1 MGNTFANPTPN
12 KQLLHST
19 LNTQHSTPT
28 MKSMIA
34 LLVVLVLAVCQ
45 IDAYPQPIFFPGG
58 SGAGFVEETPVPSV
72 LLPLESA
79 FQMPTM
85 GASLLDLETASVL
98 PVPLDTT
105 PVGMETV
112 SPMADKYS

>member
-1 MGNTFANPTPN
+1 
-12 KQLLHST
+12 
-19 LNTQHSTPT
+19 
-28 MKSMIA
+28 MKINSCYKNLMFSLQIA

-58 SGAGFVEETPVPSV
+58 SGAGFGGGNAGPFGA
-72 LLPLESA
+72 SA
-79 FQMPTM
+79 F
-85 GASLLDLETASVL
+85 GVGVSNAYNGGFSSGLEIATVL